1 MGNPSWEIAMASLP
15 ALLTAGF
22 TALGFWLSERRKDKD
37 ALQQRLKTISEESAR
52 VRYLRSWL
60 KTCEMVVT
68 SDPSVRDARIG
79 VGADLVASHTR
90 LEHALQTPR
99 IQEQVSTGS
108 RAVKR
113 ALLFPLERPM
123 ARAVRWGYWLFLTLA
138 VLFTSAFMTSG
149 YTTSDGTPPTP
160 LNVLASAFIMFA
172 FFFAIAMVFR
182 GWATWLEHR
191 HARLRAGFAPGP
203 WSGASQSAP
212 IYPMPYPRPGYRGSA
227 PGRDNRRHD
236 EPPAANTF

>member
-22 TALGFWLSERRKDKD
+22 TALGFWLSERRKEKD

-68 SDPSVRDARIG
+68 SVPSLTDARTD
-79 VGADLVASHTR
+79 VGADLVASHNR
-90 LEHALQTPR
+90 LEQALKTSR
-99 IQEQVSTGS
+99 VQEQASTGA
-108 RAVKR
+108 RAMKR
-113 ALLFPLERPM
+113 AFLFPLERPV
-123 ARAVRWGYWLFLTLA
+123 ARVVRWGYWLFLTFA

-149 YTTSDGTPPTP
+149 YATSDGTPASP
-160 LNVLASAFIMFA
+160 LNVLASAFVMFA

-191 HARLRAGFAPGP
+191 RVQRRVGYEPGFQNT
-203 WSGASQSAP
+203 ASLSTPLYPVPYPNGYRTSAP
-212 IYPMPYPRPGYRGSA
+212 QQGSQRRNQPPRPDA
-227 PGRDNRRHD
+227 
-236 EPPAANTF
+236 F